1 MVDQFTQIESVD
13 VHPDGR
19 VKLKADWRHSYGRWL
34 LAKQKSWWKRALKG
48 VALLTGILLVS
59 SASMVL
65 FFRFSPVPFSALMV
79 QRRVESW
86 FSAKPYTSRH
96 DWVPLADIAP
106 SMGVAVIAA
115 EDQNFPEHFGFDWK
129 AIEKAIA
136 HNERSRRKRGASTVT
151 QQTAK
156 NMFLWETRSW
166 VRKGFEVYFTLL
178 IELGWSKSRILEVY
192 LNIVEFG
199 DGVYG
204 VEAAAQTF
212 FGKSAK
218 QLRPSEAALLAAV
231 LPNPH
236 RYRAGSPSGYV
247 RNRQAWIL
255 GQMRMLGGAELM
267 KSLGE

>member
-1 MVDQFTQIESVD
+1 
-13 VHPDGR
+13 
-19 VKLKADWRHSYGRWL
+19 
-34 LAKQKSWWKRALKG
+34 LAKKKSWWKRTLKL
-48 VALLTGILLVS
+48 AILLLGAFLVS
-59 SASMVL
+59 SATLVL
-65 FFRFSPVPFSALMV
+65 LFRFLPVPFSALMV
-79 QRRVESW
+79 QRRIESW
-86 FSAKPYTSRH
+86 FDSEPYASRH
-96 DWVPLADIAP
+96 DWVPLEDIAP

-136 HNERSRRKRGASTVT
+136 HNEHSRRKRGASTVS

-156 NMFLWETRSW
+156 NLFLWETRSW

-204 VEAAAQTF
+204 VEAASRTY
-212 FGKSAK
+212 FGKPAK
-218 QLRPSEAALLAAV
+218 KLRPSEAALLAAV

-236 RYRAGSPSGYV
+236 RYRAGAPSGYV
-247 RNRQAWIL
+247 RGRQAWIL
-255 GQMRMLGGAELM
+255 GQMSALGGPALM